1 LFLILCGFVTPDSR
15 CFAILKHS
23 YLRRFA
29 MHAIKWIV
37 VTMSFLSIRDR
48 TRARSCPSSEEKTFE
63 GSTSLKLACLKSVPA
78 ENWHTKTKNRKH
90 HTTSTCSCLCSG
102 PSPSWLVDLRTPITE
117 SCMQLRIQLRILV

>member
-1 LFLILCGFVTPDSR
+1 MLPLSWRARHNILFLILCGFIAPDSR

-48 TRARSCPSSEEKTFE
+48 RMLDPVPR
-63 GSTSLKLACLKSVPA
+63 LKK
-78 ENWHTKTKNRKH
+78 KH
-90 HTTSTCSCLCSG
+90 SK
-102 PSPSWLVDLRTPITE
+102 
-117 SCMQLRIQLRILV
+117 